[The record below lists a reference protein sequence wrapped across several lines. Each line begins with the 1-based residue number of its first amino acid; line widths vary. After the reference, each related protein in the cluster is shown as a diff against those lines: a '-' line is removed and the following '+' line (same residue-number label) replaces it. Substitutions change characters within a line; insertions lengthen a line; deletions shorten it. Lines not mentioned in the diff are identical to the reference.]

1 MAVTDDQVATLRAQ
15 LVGNT
20 EEHVRLLGRLDPVA
34 AQAGLRALISAAFF
48 TAAERRFGTGNSTAA
63 DVIEFVGSLRSRFDS
78 AASDI
83 DPRIAERL
91 LLAAVSDEQI
101 SDLDPKT
108 SFTTQHLLL
117 AALVADAQL
126 DMAALDEFLG
136 QSRKLADQ
144 WLA

>member
-1 MAVTDDQVATLRAQ
+1 MTVTDDQVATLRAQ
-15 LVGNT
+15 LAGNT
-20 EEHVRLLGRLDPVA
+20 AEHVQLLGRLDPVA

-48 TAAERRFGTGNSTAA
+48 TAAERRFGSGNSTSA
-63 DVIEFVGSLRSRFDS
+63 DVIEFVGNLRARFDW

-91 LLAAVSDEQI
+91 LLASVSDEQI
-101 SDLDPKT
+101 GDLDPKT

-117 AALVADAQL
+117 ASLIADAQL
-126 DMAALDEFLG
+126 DSAGLDEFLDH
-136 QSRKLADQ
+136 SRKLADQ